1 MRERLLI
8 PVLGLGQ
15 IVAFAS
21 SYYLLGIL
29 ADPMA
34 ADLRTQPATMFSA
47 LSIAFLL
54 SALITPTAG
63 RAIERFGGRRVQA
76 FAHAAFATALLIMA
90 SAISPEMLW
99 VGVALLGVGMGTGL
113 YGTAFAI
120 IVERRGSEA
129 RRGIAAVSLIGAL
142 GGGLGWPI
150 TRAITETGDW
160 RSACLSWAFGHLLI
174 CLPVTLLALSQ
185 RQRDADNIARDGRI
199 TWDRPMVQL
208 AALFAGAW
216 FVSTAMG
223 AHLPRV
229 LVALGMKVSDAAWA
243 AGLMAGCAVAAR
255 LIDLLWLHKSHPLVM
270 VRLACLFHPIGA
282 STALFGGVNFAPL
295 LAVGQGL
302 GNGLLSVASGVL
314 PLKIFGPERYAVRQA
329 MLLTPARYLQAAA
342 PAVYAIALDHSA
354 GLALTLSGGLCM
366 MMLGLTLRLDRG
378 KAAPS

>member
-1 MRERLLI
+1 M
-8 PVLGLGQ
+8 
-15 IVAFAS
+15 
-21 SYYLLGIL
+21 
-29 ADPMA
+29 
-34 ADLRTQPATMFSA
+34 
-47 LSIAFLL
+47 
-54 SALITPTAG
+54 
-63 RAIERFGGRRVQA
+63 
-76 FAHAAFATALLIMA
+76 
-90 SAISPEMLW
+90 
-99 VGVALLGVGMGTGL
+99 
-113 YGTAFAI
+113 
-120 IVERRGSEA
+120 
-129 RRGIAAVSLIGAL
+129 
-142 GGGLGWPI
+142 
-150 TRAITETGDW
+150 
-160 RSACLSWAFGHLLI
+160 
-174 CLPVTLLALSQ
+174 
-185 RQRDADNIARDGRI
+185 
-199 TWDRPMVQL
+199 
-208 AALFAGAW
+208 
-216 FVSTAMG
+216 STAMG

>member
-142 GGGLGWPI
+142 GGGLG
-150 TRAITETGDW
+150 
-160 RSACLSWAFGHLLI
+160 
-174 CLPVTLLALSQ
+174 
-185 RQRDADNIARDGRI
+185 
-199 TWDRPMVQL
+199 
-208 AALFAGAW
+208 
-216 FVSTAMG
+216 
-223 AHLPRV
+223 
-229 LVALGMKVSDAAWA
+229 
-243 AGLMAGCAVAAR
+243 
-255 LIDLLWLHKSHPLVM
+255 
-270 VRLACLFHPIGA
+270 
-282 STALFGGVNFAPL
+282 
-295 LAVGQGL
+295 
-302 GNGLLSVASGVL
+302 
-314 PLKIFGPERYAVRQA
+314 
-329 MLLTPARYLQAAA
+329 
-342 PAVYAIALDHSA
+342 
-354 GLALTLSGGLCM
+354 
-366 MMLGLTLRLDRG
+366 
-378 KAAPS
+378 